1 MRVWQST
8 QADPDPPPRQTITG
22 GTVMTHI
29 TLPFPGTVR
38 AANTS
43 TNARAAA
50 VARGTGSAFASA
62 LHSMRTRALR
72 LPLVLKLLGA
82 NLLLALAA
90 LAILATF
97 SPRAPIQLALTWT
110 ALFVSFAVNALLV
123 RLALVPLDELERVA
137 RAVSGGDMFARVSVL
152 STADRQV
159 ARLANA
165 FNGLLAGAAYDH
177 AQIKH
182 LVRESLRAR
191 ERERSSL
198 ASQLRDATAQQL
210 SAITMH
216 LSAAAASASDK
227 ERTSMIE
234 SAREIASAMIDDVRK
249 IADSVYPGLL
259 GRFGLY
265 PALEVLGRRTSD
277 RTGIAVRV
285 DTSRAQ
291 RPLPL
296 MVTTALYGVAEEAL
310 RNVEQHSCARSA
322 VVTIRDNGREIELV
336 VEDNGTGFDPA
347 TAERTFSGIG
357 LFRARELLA
366 HSGGDLTIISSPGRG
381 TKVVATA
388 VMSDI
393 E

>member
-1 MRVWQST
+1 
-8 QADPDPPPRQTITG
+8 
-22 GTVMTHI
+22 MTHT
-29 TLPFPGTVR
+29 TLPFAGTAR
-38 AANTS
+38 ATNTS

-50 VARGTGSAFASA
+50 RARRTGSAVTHA
-62 LHSMRTRALR
+62 LHAFRTQTLR

-90 LAILATF
+90 LAILSTF
-97 SPRAPIQLALTWT
+97 SPRAPIQLALTCT
-110 ALFVSFAVNALLV
+110 ALLVSFAVNALLV
-123 RLALVPLDELERVA
+123 RLALLPLDELERVA
-137 RAVSGGDMFARVSVL
+137 RAVTAGDMFARASVL

-159 ARLANA
+159 ARLATA
-165 FNGLLAGAAYDH
+165 INGLLAGAAYDH

-191 ERERSSL
+191 ERERSAL
-198 ASQLRDATAQQL
+198 ASQLRDTTAQQL

-216 LSAAAASASDK
+216 LAASATAPGEK
-227 ERTSMIE
+227 ERASMVE
-234 SAREIASAMIDDVRK
+234 LARGIASAMIDDVRK
-249 IADSVYPGLL
+249 MADSVYPGLL

-265 PALEVLGRRTSD
+265 PALEMLGRRAAD

-296 MVTTALYGVAEEAL
+296 MVTTAFYGVAEEAL

-322 VVTIRDNGREIELV
+322 VVTISDNGREIELV
-336 VEDNGTGFDPA
+336 VEDNGAGFDPA
-347 TAERTFSGIG
+347 AAERTFSGIG

-366 HSGGDLTIISSPGRG
+366 HAGGDLTIISAPGRG
-381 TKVVATA
+381 TRVVATA
-388 VMSDI
+388 MLSGI

>member
-1 MRVWQST
+1 
-8 QADPDPPPRQTITG
+8 
-22 GTVMTHI
+22 MTHI
-29 TLPFPGTVR
+29 TLPLPATPSVGH
-38 AANTS
+38 TS
-43 TNARAAA
+43 TNARATAL
-50 VARGTGSAFASA
+50 ARGTGSVLTNA
-62 LHSMRTRALR
+62 LHSMRRRALR

-90 LAILATF
+90 LAILATL
-97 SPRAPIQLALTWT
+97 SPRAPMQLALTWT
-110 ALFVSFAVNALLV
+110 ALLLSFAVNALLV
-123 RLALVPLDELERVA
+123 RLALLPLDELERVA
-137 RAVSGGDMFARVSVL
+137 RAVASGDMFARVSVL

-159 ARLANA
+159 ARLAEA

-177 AQIKH
+177 ARIKH

-191 ERERSSL
+191 ERERSAV
-198 ASQLRDATAQQL
+198 ASQLRDGTAQQL
-210 SAITMH
+210 SAIT
-216 LSAAAASASDK
+216 LQLAAATAASSDR

-234 SAREIASAMIDDVRK
+234 AARGIASAMIDDVRK

-265 PALEVLGRRTSD
+265 PALEVLGRRAAE

-285 DTSRAQ
+285 DTSRSQ

-296 MVTTALYGVAEEAL
+296 MVTTALYGAAEEAL
-310 RNVEQHSCARSA
+310 RNVEEHSCARTA
-322 VVTIRDNGREIELV
+322 VVTIRDNGREVELV

-366 HSGGDLTIISSPGRG
+366 HAGGDLTIISAPGRG

-388 VMSDI
+388 VLPES